1 MKSATSSTPT
11 GQHRTPWLIERT
23 DTGPQLPRTSR
34 PVTTTSKAADPHHLR
49 ALADTPPAP
58 SHRPAL
64 NARLNPHQQTNSKRS
79 APIMTATAHETE
91 ATAQDFQDAL
101 ETVLDRLEGVNA
113 ILATQ

>member
-1 MKSATSSTPT
+1 M
-11 GQHRTPWLIERT
+11 ERT
-23 DTGPQLPRTSR
+23 DTGHQLPQPLDQPAGPNRM
-34 PVTTTSKAADPHHLR
+34 R

-58 SHRPAL
+58 SHRPTL
-64 NARLNPHQQTNSKRS
+64 NARLNPHQQTNSERS
-79 APIMTATAHETE
+79 APIMTATAHETT

>member
-1 MKSATSSTPT
+1 M
-11 GQHRTPWLIERT
+11 
-23 DTGPQLPRTSR
+23 
-34 PVTTTSKAADPHHLR
+34 R

-79 APIMTATAHETE
+79 APTMTATAHETT